1 MPAAASETI
10 VFHTDRILS
19 LFEGKSHLLASED
32 VPIEVLTEDLSSFIV
47 YLVL

>member
-1 MPAAASETI
+1 MPAAASETV
-10 VFHTDRILS
+10 VFHADRILS

-32 VPIEVLTEDLSSFIV
+32 VSIEVFTKDLSSLII